1 MTRLGEIRT
10 RREWGSAASGVG
22 AAPLAAMFFALIFSP
37 ATAWAN
43 PTTDTDRLFDR
54 VWAAYVPTLHAHFID
69 HLDFDDATLDALA
82 HAPKTTVRLRLRL
95 DRRGG
100 VQTVEVLDVSSVERF
115 TRACVDAARRM
126 GRLPDLPAIIHD
138 RGRREGVEFVFGTQ

>member
-1 MTRLGEIRT
+1 MKRLGVTKRDCF
-10 RREWGSAASGVG
+10 AAGLLV
-22 AAPLAAMFFALIFSP
+22 LALCGTTP
-37 ATAWAN
+37 AWAN
-43 PTTDTDRLFDR
+43 PSADTDRLFDR
-54 VWAAYVPTLHAHFID
+54 VWAAYVPALHAHFID

-100 VQTVEVLDVSSVERF
+100 VQTVEVLDASPIERF
-115 TRACVDAARRM
+115 TDACVDAARRM
-126 GRLPDLPAIIHD
+126 GRLPDLPEIIHD